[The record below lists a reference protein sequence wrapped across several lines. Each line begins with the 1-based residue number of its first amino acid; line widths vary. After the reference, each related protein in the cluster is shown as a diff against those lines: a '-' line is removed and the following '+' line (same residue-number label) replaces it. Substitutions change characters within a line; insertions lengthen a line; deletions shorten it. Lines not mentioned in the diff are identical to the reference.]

1 MNRKNIFRGLALAL
15 VVGGASCKKYD
26 FGDFNVNPSP
36 VVNSRASTAELFTN
50 VMVATGY
57 GNATNSEELGYF
69 VQYFMNINYPNL
81 ALYQTTNLGWNGYY
95 TGMLMDCQTI
105 IDLNNGAD
113 ASNPKVSD
121 NGSKNNQLATARIL
135 KAYFFSLVT
144 DKWGNVPY
152 SQALSLNIAP
162 TYDLQSNIYPALITE
177 LKEAEAQFD
186 NGATVKGDILLNGNI
201 GRWKKFANSLRMV
214 LAMRMAVTNP
224 TLARTEFV
232 AAIQDA
238 DGYIQTNADN
248 VFYQPLVNIN
258 FSSFWFQ
265 QYRNRDEVGMSS
277 TFINALRTNND
288 RRLAVFSR
296 VNNAGQY
303 VGIPYGRSAAFLNT
317 WKASNDYSRLGA
329 AITAFDCKANIITAS
344 QMLLTR
350 AEAEIRGWIGSP
362 TDAAASYRAAI
373 RASWEQWNVTF
384 TQAELD
390 AYTNGANVIPSQSV
404 TDMIAKI
411 GTQKWIALYPNGHE
425 AWSEWRRL
433 ASPVLTPAQDAINDS
448 RQIPRR
454 YAYPL
459 NEPQLN
465 AAAYN
470 AAIGLL
476 PAGDTHDGR
485 VWWDRQ

>member
-1 MNRKNIFRGLALAL
+1 MNRKNIFKGLALAL

-350 AEAEIRGWIGSP
+350 AEA
-362 TDAAASYRAAI
+362 
-373 RASWEQWNVTF
+373 
-384 TQAELD
+384 
-390 AYTNGANVIPSQSV
+390 
-404 TDMIAKI
+404 
-411 GTQKWIALYPNGHE
+411 
-425 AWSEWRRL
+425 
-433 ASPVLTPAQDAINDS
+433 
-448 RQIPRR
+448 
-454 YAYPL
+454 
-459 NEPQLN
+459 
-465 AAAYN
+465 
-470 AAIGLL
+470 
-476 PAGDTHDGR
+476 
-485 VWWDRQ
+485 